1 MAALIVN
8 MGRLNRNIG
17 PRRLVTVI
25 RRIRSHGD
33 HI

>member
-1 MAALIVN
+1 MPALIVN

-17 PRRLVTVI
+17 PRRRVTAI
-25 RRIRSHGD
+25 RRTRSYGD

>member
-1 MAALIVN
+1 MPALIVN
-8 MGRLNRNIG
+8 MGRLNRNTG

-25 RRIRSHGD
+25 RRIRSYGD

>member
-1 MAALIVN
+1 MPALIVN
-8 MGRLNRNIG
+8 MGRLNKNIG

-25 RRIRSHGD
+25 RRIRSYGD